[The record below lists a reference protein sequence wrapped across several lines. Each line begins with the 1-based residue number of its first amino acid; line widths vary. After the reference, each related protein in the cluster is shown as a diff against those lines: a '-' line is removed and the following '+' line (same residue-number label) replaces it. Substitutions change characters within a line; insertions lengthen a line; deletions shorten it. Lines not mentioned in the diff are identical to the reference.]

1 MIQNYARPRA
11 LLLGI
16 SFAIIFLFV
25 CGGGIIVVSQAV
37 ENTLPG
43 DLWFG
48 VRQFEERVRVS
59 LARDAVTR
67 AEWRITIITWRLND
81 LAARAGTRHELVAF
95 SSLDDEVNAA
105 LLTIVELP
113 ADERAAPIHQVV
125 MLMRGGRELL
135 AKTGL
140 ARDPTFLAR
149 FDEKVAAMQTA
160 SEYAAIAPERLRQVA
175 LSLPLPALAVEA
187 DPSATTVV
195 APRAVPPPT
204 GFKHSFPIDGA
215 HAKIECEKC
224 HVNAKYAGTPRD
236 CVACHRDPH
245 NPTLGRQCAACHT
258 TNVWK
263 PAKKK

>member
-1 MIQNYARPRA
+1 MIQNYVQPRA

-25 CGGGIIVVSQAV
+25 CGGGIFIVSHAV

-43 DLWFG
+43 DLWFE

-67 AEWRITIITWRLND
+67 TEWRMTILTWRLND
-81 LAARAGTRHELVAF
+81 LAARAGTRHELIAF
-95 SSLDDEVNAA
+95 SSVDDEINAA
-105 LLTIVELP
+105 LVTIAELP
-113 ADERAAPIHQVV
+113 ADERAAPIRQLVT
-125 MLMRGGRELL
+125 LMTGARALIV
-135 AKTGL
+135 KTGL
-140 ARDPTFLAR
+140 ARDSTFLAR
-149 FDEKVAAMQTA
+149 FDEKAAAMQAA

-175 LSLPLPALAVEA
+175 TSLPLPALPVTA
-187 DPSATTVV
+187 DSSATTVV

-215 HAKIECEKC
+215 HAKIACEQC